1 VAKKVKY
8 SSKTR
13 HTTVAEPL
21 PVVGSL
27 PLLARLRGMSYIEVS
42 DTRLPGKKL
51 QEVQE
56 QTSLSAQDM
65 AGIMG
70 VSKSKYYELLQLD
83 TLSEKAVDA
92 LADFA
97 ALWQKG
103 LDAFDGEVELLNE
116 WLARRNTNLGNV
128 RPKELLSSRLG
139 RRELEKAFLRIEHS
153 TYG

>member
-1 VAKKVKY
+1 
-8 SSKTR
+8 
-13 HTTVAEPL
+13 
-21 PVVGSL
+21 
-27 PLLARLRGMSYIEVS
+27 MSYIEVS
-42 DTRLPGKKL
+42 DARLPGKKL

-70 VSKSKYYELLQLD
+70 VSKSKYYELLQLA
-83 TLSEKAVDA
+83 TLSEKAVVA